1 MEYSF
6 TDQVQSAL
14 EKSVQIATE
23 YKHTQIKP
31 EHLLQAFLS
40 DQDGLLGSLLRSCN
54 LDLLNL
60 EKSLQASLS
69 SMPSFEGVGSD
80 PQVSK
85 ELHTLLQS
93 AKRFATDWKDDFIAS
108 DHMLL
113 AYYDQKQEPIW
124 NFIKHLSS
132 SELSEKVKETRKGE
146 KMENASSESSLKAL
160 EKYCKSLTGLA
171 RAGKLDP
178 VIGREEE
185 IRRTIQILSRRT
197 KNNPLLIGDPGVGKT
212 AIAEGLAIRIFQRDV
227 PDALQDKELFTL
239 DMGSLIAGTKYR
251 GEFEERLKGI
261 LKEVEKAEGK
271 ILLFIDEVHTLV
283 GAGASDGAMDAANLL
298 KPALARGTL
307 HCIGATTIAEYKKYI
322 EKDAALER
330 RFQPVNVDEPN
341 TLDAITILRGLKE
354 KYETFHG
361 VQITDKAIEE
371 AVYLSQRYIA
381 DRFLP
386 DKAID
391 LIDEA
396 ASLIKTQM
404 GSVPLPIDKKERELS
419 SLLVQKGGV
428 KKGDKVDPEL
438 EKKIASTKEELAALK
453 TEWEKEK
460 KLIDCVKT
468 KKESLE
474 LLRFQEEEAERAL
487 QYEKVAKLRYD
498 QIPQMEKEIEEAQK
512 SLNEKEN
519 RLLKEEVDEHLIA
532 EVVSKWS
539 KIPVSKMLETE
550 KDRLMNL
557 EEILQRKVVG
567 QEFAVTAV
575 CDAIRRSRA
584 GLSDPKRPIGAF
596 LFVGPT
602 GVGKTELTKAL
613 ALELF
618 DKEDA
623 IIRLDMSEYMEKHS
637 VSKLIGAPPG
647 YVGYEEG
654 GGLTDAVRRS
664 PYSVV
669 LLDEIEKA
677 HPDVFNI
684 LLQVFDDGHITD
696 NKGRKINCKNALFIM
711 TSNLGS
717 QLLLEGLQEENLHS
731 KEEMLSLI
739 EPIIGKHFRP
749 EFINRLDEILPFMPL
764 QKADVEKIAKLQL
777 DLVSQRL
784 HAKNI
789 TLSFDE
795 TVVKEL
801 AEKGYDKTFGARPLK
816 RLVQHAV
823 VNMLSKA
830 LIQGHIQEGMKIKL
844 VFSNQQITY
853 EVFPS

>member
-6 TDQVQSAL
+6 TDQVQKAL
-14 EKSVQIATE
+14 EEAVRIATE

-31 EHLLQAFLS
+31 EHLLQAFLL
-40 DQDGLLGSLLRSCN
+40 DQDGLFGSLLRSFN
-54 LDLLNL
+54 IDLQALS
-60 EKSLQASLS
+60 KSLQTSLS
-69 SMPSFEGVGSD
+69 SMPSFEGPGSD
-80 PQVSK
+80 PQVAK
-85 ELHTLLQS
+85 ELQSLLQL
-93 AKRFATDWKDDFIAS
+93 AKKYAGEWKDDFIAS
-108 DHMLL
+108 DHILL
-113 AYYDQKQEPIW
+113 AFYEQKQEPVW
-124 NFIKHLSS
+124 NFIKQISKS
-132 SELSEKVKETRKGE
+132 DFIAKVKESRGGE
-146 KMENASSESSLKAL
+146 KMENASSESGLKAL

-171 RAGKLDP
+171 KLGKLDP

-227 PDALQDKELFTL
+227 PDALQGKELFTL

-283 GAGASDGAMDAANLL
+283 GAGATDGAMDAANLL

-330 RFQPVNVDEPN
+330 RFQPVTVEEPN

-404 GSVPLPIDKKERELS
+404 GSLPLPIDKKERELG

-428 KKGDKVDPEL
+428 KKGEKVSPEL
-438 EKKIASTKEELAALK
+438 EKQIASTREELSALK
-453 TEWEKEK
+453 AEWEKEK
-460 KLIDCVKT
+460 KLIDSVKT
-468 KKESLE
+468 KKERLE
-474 LLRFQEEEAERAL
+474 SLRFQEEEAERAL

-498 QIPQMEKEIEEAQK
+498 LIPQMEKEIEEAQK
-512 SLNEKEN
+512 SLNAKEN

-532 EVVSKWS
+532 EVVAKWS

-550 KDRLMNL
+550 KDRLMSL
-557 EEILQRKVVG
+557 EVILQKKVVG
-567 QEFAVTAV
+567 QGFAVTAV

-613 ALELF
+613 AFELF

-647 YVGYEEG
+647 YVGYDEG
-654 GGLTDAVRRS
+654 GGLTDALRRS

-696 NKGRKINCKNALFIM
+696 NKGRQVNCKNALFIM

-717 QLLLEGLQEENLHS
+717 QLLLEGLQEESLQS

-764 QKADVEKIAKLQL
+764 KKKDVQKITEIQL
-777 DLVSQRL
+777 DIVSKRL
-784 HAKNI
+784 LDKKI
-789 TLSFDE
+789 TLSYQPS
-795 TVVKEL
+795 VAAYL
-801 AEKGYDKTFGARPLK
+801 SEKGYDKVFGARPLK
-816 RLVQHAV
+816 RLVQHLV

-830 LIQGHIQEGMKIKL
+830 LIQGQIQEGSKIELL
-844 VFSNQQITY
+844 VEGDSISY
-853 EVFPS
+853 RLL